1 MNQHCLHLQL
11 LGLDAFIPGCL
22 VDIYSKLKLPD
33 GNRCSDSFQ
42 TGDQIEIGTSE
53 TFKKFRSQ
61 LATLADV
68 STSQVI
74 YRTSQKPWSV

>member
-1 MNQHCLHLQL
+1 M
-11 LGLDAFIPGCL
+11 GFIPGCL

-68 STSQVI
+68 STRQVI
-74 YRTSQKPWSV
+74 Y

>member
-1 MNQHCLHLQL
+1 M
-11 LGLDAFIPGCL
+11 GFIPGCL

-68 STSQVI
+68 STREVI
-74 YRTSQKPWSV
+74 YLNIAKALERLVYVHSVPFVNNF